1 MGDIGHPEQMEVRL
15 IISLTREPK
24 SVPLARRLCGLT
36 LSTLGCDPD
45 SVRDIK
51 LAVTEAC
58 SNVIEHAHD
67 SERYQLEFSVEGDV
81 CNMRIIDAGTGFEPG
96 ATRSSPPSP
105 AAENGRGLHLIGLL
119 VDEAT
124 FDSTPERGTV
134 VRMTK
139 RLRLVDGASPAA
151 TVDIRAAERSGPPE
165 A

>member
-1 MGDIGHPEQMEVRL
+1 MEVRFVV
-15 IISLTREPK
+15 SLTREPK

-36 LSTLGCDPD
+36 LSTLGCDAE

-81 CNMRIIDAGTGFEPG
+81 CNMRIIDAGGGFQPV
-96 ATRSSPPSP
+96 TDPSPPPS

-134 VRMTK
+134 VRMVK
-139 RLRLVDGASPAA
+139 RLRLVDGTSPAGA
-151 TVDIRAAERSGPPE
+151 REIQAAEQFGPHE
-165 A
+165 G